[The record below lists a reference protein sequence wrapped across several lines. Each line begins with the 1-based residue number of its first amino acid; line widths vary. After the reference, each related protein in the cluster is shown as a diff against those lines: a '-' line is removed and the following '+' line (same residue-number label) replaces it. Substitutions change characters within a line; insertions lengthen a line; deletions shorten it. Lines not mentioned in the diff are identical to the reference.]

1 MAEHA
6 SMMSAARREL
16 QALGALLRRPE
27 SLALLMGAAVF
38 LPMLGAS
45 GLWDPWET
53 HYAEVARRI
62 VVDGDW
68 ITPRWQGELFFSK
81 PILNFWLMAG
91 SFHLFGV
98 SALSAR
104 LPFALVGILGVFLA
118 FRFVSRVTDSRR
130 GLWAAFALCTTPFY
144 FFISRQAITD
154 ITFCVFVL
162 GALGSFALVAL
173 RPDTPRRE
181 ALYIYVFA
189 GLAALAKTPVGLAIP
204 AAVVLVYLLLSG
216 EWSLLRRLRLP
227 LGILLFLLIAAPW
240 YVSVLALH
248 GRKFSDEFF
257 MHHNLQRAFTGVHGE
272 RGTFEYFIK
281 QAGYG
286 FFPWVGLLPLVLG
299 RVLGRLRQREDT
311 EALRLQVPSP
321 EGQTLRLELFLLVW
335 FGVTFVTFTLIV
347 TKFHHYV
354 FPAIPPLAILAG
366 VCLAAEE
373 GAGLR
378 LLLPLGVLPLLMVG
392 NDIVSSDAHLANL
405 YTYAYERPLPGEIYP
420 RLALGLITGLFGLC
434 LLLSRF
440 FARPRL
446 LRSALAVLAAAST
459 ITLAWYYQ
467 PRLGHTMSQQDVFD
481 TYRRLAQPGE
491 KLYQYQMNWRGEV
504 FYSNDKIVKI
514 GDEAGFRNIFTKPER
529 VFLVAVRESLGPLDR
544 AMRQATGRHLH
555 VLPGSGLRY
564 LLISNQLK
572 PGEEDL
578 NPLAQHLLAEVP
590 TIAHPVRAELADP
603 AQLAGG
609 AQLALL
615 GYELRPEVPSTGD
628 GLEITLY
635 FQCLRRIDKSW
646 QIFIHIDGFGHEFH
660 RINGDH
666 YPVEGLLTTD
676 QWMPGDIVRDVVRL
690 KVPREFTAKNY
701 TLYLGFY
708 IGDTRMR
715 VLPGF
720 PQDGSDRVRAGTFSM
735 D

>member
-1 MAEHA
+1 MVVTA
-6 SMMSAARREL
+6 SPTSAARWRVR
-16 QALGALLRRPE
+16 ALLEQLRRPE
-27 SLALLMGAAVF
+27 RLAVLMGALVF

-81 PILNFWLMAG
+81 PILNFWLMAA
-91 SFHLFGV
+91 SFHLFGI
-98 SALSAR
+98 SAWAAR
-104 LPFALVGILGVFLA
+104 LPFALIGILGVFLA
-118 FRFVSRVTDSRR
+118 FRFVSRILDARR

-154 ITFCVFVL
+154 ITFCVFVMGSL
-162 GALGSFALVAL
+162 ASFALVAL
-173 RPDTPRRE
+173 KPDTPRRE

-189 GLAALAKTPVGLAIP
+189 GLAALAKTPIGLAIP
-204 AAVVLVYLLLSG
+204 AAVALVYLLLTG
-216 EWSLLRRLRLP
+216 EWSVLRRLRLP
-227 LGILLFLLIAAPW
+227 IGILLFFLIAAPW

-272 RGTFEYFIK
+272 RGTFEYFIQ

-286 FFPWVGLLPLVLG
+286 FFPWVGLLPLMLG
-299 RVLGRLRQREDT
+299 RVLGRLGRREDA
-311 EALRLQVPSP
+311 EALRLEVRSP
-321 EGQTLRLELFLLVW
+321 EAQALRLELFLLIW
-335 FGVTFVTFTLIV
+335 FGVTFTVFTLIV

-354 FPAIPPLAILAG
+354 FPALPPLAILAG
-366 VCLAAEE
+366 ICLASED
-373 GAGLR
+373 GPGWRVLG
-378 LLLPLGVLPLLMVG
+378 PLGILPLLMVG

-420 RLALGLITGLFGLC
+420 RLTLALVAGLFGLC
-434 LLLSRF
+434 LLLWRF
-440 FARPRL
+440 LRTRL
-446 LRSALAVLAAAST
+446 LRAAMALLAAASAL
-459 ITLAWYYQ
+459 TLAWYYQ
-467 PRLGHTMSQQDVFD
+467 PALGHTMSQQDVFD
-481 TYRRLAQPGE
+481 TYRRLARPGE
-491 KLYQYQMNWRGEV
+491 RLYQYQMNWRGEV

-514 GDEAGFRNIFTKPER
+514 GDEAGFRSIFTKPER
-529 VFLVAVRESLGPLDR
+529 AFMIAVRESLGPLDR
-544 AMRQATGRHLH
+544 SMRQATGRHVH
-555 VLPGSGLRY
+555 VLEGSGLRY
-564 LLISNQLK
+564 VLLSNQIG
-572 PGEEDL
+572 PGETDH
-578 NPLAQHLLAEVP
+578 NPLTRHLLSEIPAL
-590 TIAHPVRAELADP
+590 AHPVRAELVDP
-603 AQLAGG
+603 AQAAGG
-609 AQLALL
+609 AQIAFL

-628 GLEITLY
+628 ELEVTLY
-635 FQCLRRIDKSW
+635 FQCLRRVDKSW

-676 QWMPGDIVRDVVRL
+676 QWMPGDIVRDRVRL
-690 KVPREFTAKNY
+690 KVPIEFTAKSY

-708 IGDTRMR
+708 IGETRMR

-720 PQDGSDRVRAGTFSM
+720 PQDGSDRIRAGTFAM